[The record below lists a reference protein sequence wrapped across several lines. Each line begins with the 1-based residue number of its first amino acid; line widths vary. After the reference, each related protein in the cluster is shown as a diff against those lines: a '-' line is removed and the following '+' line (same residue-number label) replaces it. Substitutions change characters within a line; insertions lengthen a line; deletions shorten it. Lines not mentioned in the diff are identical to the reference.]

1 MKSQKRILLG
11 LFLVFKIHNYKI
23 IREKHTAYGEGK
35 HKIRKVSYHSFY
47 MLMKINNLFERN
59 L

>member
-1 MKSQKRILLG
+1 MNAYI
-11 LFLVFKIHNYKI
+11 YKI
-23 IREKHTAYGEGK
+23 IREKQTAYGEGK
-35 HKIRKVSYHSFY
+35 HKIRMVSYHSFY

>member
-23 IREKHTAYGEGK
+23 IREKQTAYGEGK
-35 HKIRKVSYHSFY
+35 YKMRMVSYHSFY

>member
-1 MKSQKRILLG
+1 MNAYI
-11 LFLVFKIHNYKI
+11 YKI
-23 IREKHTAYGEGK
+23 ICEKQTAYGEGK
-35 HKIRKVSYHSFY
+35 YKMRMVSYHSFY